1 MYRRGPEL
9 GRPGVIRTAGS
20 AAGLRGCLQ
29 VGRDD
34 PLRLVG
40 RWQMK
45 PDRGAGRV
53 SQVTPL
59 GSEVLD
65 QEQSVALG
73 CVQVAL
79 YDGGARRAVIDDLD
93 QDAVRYADDDD
104 GDGPA
109 IDTGLGV
116 LDDGASA

>member
-1 MYRRGPEL
+1 
-9 GRPGVIRTAGS
+9 
-20 AAGLRGCLQ
+20 
-29 VGRDD
+29 
-34 PLRLVG
+34 
-40 RWQMK
+40 MK
-45 PDRGAGRV
+45 PDRGASRV

-65 QEQSVALG
+65 QEQSVSLG
-73 CVQVAL
+73 RVQVAL
-79 YDGGARRAVIDDLD
+79 HDGGARRAVIDDLD

-116 LDDGASA
+116 LDGVGDDFRSQ